1 MDGKTKEARE
11 AANIHYTLYDTLE
24 LQIPQYSKTHLF
36 FYQIFYQIPQY
47 SKMRPRHQ
55 NSLDM
60 QDVHEVLN
68 SHES

>member
-11 AANIHYTLYDTLE
+11 APNIHYTLYDTLE

-36 FYQIFYQIPQY
+36 FYQIPQC
-47 SKMRPRHQ
+47 SKMRPRQQ

-60 QDVHEVLN
+60 HDVCEVLN